1 MLTSTVPLEFSGQM
15 VREAFVAM
23 FPRLT
28 KCLRMAFGYLRGEQ
42 QEVALQETLANAFV
56 AFARLCERGLQQR
69 AFPTVLAK
77 YAVAQWHDGRRVG
90 CSLNVQ
96 DVSSS
101 HAQRRQRFVL
111 ERLDHWDQHADDWRN
126 ALVADR
132 QTPIP
137 DQVWFRIDFPEW
149 LSRLSSRD
157 RQIAELLAQGEATLA
172 VARQFAI
179 SNARVS
185 QLRHEL
191 QDSWERFQG
200 EGPNG
205 LECDCAPPESGDHR
219 ARTPAWA
226 SMSPSNSPQ
235 CSMCSMA

>member
-1 MLTSTVPLEFSGQM
+1 MRTSTVPLEFSGEW

-23 FPRLT
+23 FPRLSR
-28 KCLRMAFGYLRGEQ
+28 CLRAAFGYLRGEQ
-42 QEVALQETLANAFV
+42 REEALQETLANAFV

-77 YAVAQWHDGRRVG
+77 FAVAQWHDGRRVG
-90 CSLNVQ
+90 CPLNAQ
-96 DVSSS
+96 DVSSPY
-101 HAQRRQRFVL
+101 AQRRQRFVL
-111 ERLDHWDQHADDWRN
+111 ERLDLWDEHADHWRN

-157 RQIAELLAQGEATLA
+157 RQIAETLAQGEPTCA
-172 VARQFAI
+172 VARQFAL

-185 QLRHEL
+185 QLRREL
-191 QDSWERFQG
+191 QDSWQRFQG
-200 EGPNG
+200 EEPS
-205 LECDCAPPESGDHR
+205 ASGR
-219 ARTPAWA
+219 GTIRPGT
-226 SMSPSNSPQ
+226 
-235 CSMCSMA
+235 